1 MNAEPG
7 FTVESFRALKLK
19 RIKIGTDLI
28 CSLVFDEMAI
38 RRQKLWHNGTN
49 FSFVNFGQ
57 IKDEIASQALVF
69 MVISLDESWKI
80 PVGYFFVNSM
90 KTELKANLMEK
101 LLIECHNAGV
111 K

>member
-49 FSFVNFGQ
+49 FSFV
-57 IKDEIASQALVF
+57 
-69 MVISLDESWKI
+69 ISLDESWKI

-101 LLIECHNAGV
+101 
-111 K
+111 